1 MNLQDQRRR
10 LSADIVRFSEM
21 LGKARTEFEKSRIRA
36 VISGTEM
43 MLAALDKQAAA
54 QEPTSL
60 IAFESSSS
68 VALR

>member
-1 MNLQDQRRR
+1 MNLQDQRKR

-54 QEPTSL
+54 
-60 IAFESSSS
+60 
-68 VALR
+68 